1 MQAIGADAHNER
13 NGVRMD
19 GPVTARDAKRWDERL
34 HEHDEA
40 IAGIKELQAEG
51 QKQTALL
58 CQMVDGLQK
67 SQERTDRR
75 VCTLEALPG
84 RRWDTVVDRLIYSG
98 VAAVAAV
105 AGSKLIGG

>member
-1 MQAIGADAHNER
+1 
-13 NGVRMD
+13 MD

-40 IAGIKELQAEG
+40 IAGIKDLQAEG

-58 CQMVDGLQK
+58 CQMLNSYTESQK
-67 SQERTDRR
+67 KIDAR